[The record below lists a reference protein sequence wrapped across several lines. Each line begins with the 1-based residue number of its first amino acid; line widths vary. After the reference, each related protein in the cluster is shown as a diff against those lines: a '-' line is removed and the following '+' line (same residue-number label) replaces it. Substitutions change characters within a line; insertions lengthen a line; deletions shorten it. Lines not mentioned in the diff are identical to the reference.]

1 MKVGQNYRPYNC
13 IFRDARRSI
22 PRLVHAY
29 WCAVLTQDKINKYP
43 TDFTI
48 ESDSVRLLAPD
59 QSILEDA
66 KENNGKLDGAVRSK
80 RLRELK
86 NPYAYERQGFTN
98 RSIRRLWSGVTG
110 D

>member
-1 MKVGQNYRPYNC
+1 MH
-13 IFRDARRSI
+13 FRDARRSI

-86 NPYAYERQGFTN
+86 HPYAYERQGFTN
-98 RSIRRLWSGVTG
+98 RTIRRL
-110 D
+110 